1 MRYTTMITSKPKFCE
16 LAIALLPTP
25 EIEQEAIRL
34 NKQLEHALIDCPNKI
49 NLIHISLFQGRFR
62 ESQFEKIVE
71 SLKQIAELTSSFRIE
86 LDSKLTEACGN
97 LFWNAKLQS
106 QLFDLHKQVVA
117 AISPYRDGI
126 LPVFVDCYPKLSKDK
141 QQFIDDYGTPH
152 VFRNFFP
159 HITVYYNIDPSK
171 FNCAKTIKPQKHF
184 SFFTNKLIVG
194 RIGYDGNLE
203 EINGEFDLKV

>member
-1 MRYTTMITSKPKFCE
+1 MITVKPKFCE

-25 EIEQEAIRL
+25 EVEQEATRL
-34 NKQLEHALIDCPNKI
+34 NKQLEHALIDYPNKK

-71 SLKQIAELTSSFRIE
+71 SLKHIAELTSPFCIE
-86 LDSKLTEACGN
+86 LDSELTEACGN

-106 QLFDLHKQVVA
+106 QLLVLHKKVVA
-117 AISPYRDGI
+117 VISPYRDGI

-141 QQFIDDYGTPH
+141 QRFIDDYGTPH
-152 VFRNFFP
+152 VFQNFFP
-159 HITVYYNIDPSK
+159 HITVYYNIESSK
-171 FNCAKTIKPQKHF
+171 INCFKTIRPQKHF

-203 EINGEFDLKV
+203 KIDSQFHLKV